1 MIRTRFKKV
10 LLVAPDVYPDRLLA
24 DCSIVKHI
32 SAVGNVFPSLFELNP
47 DMIIFDYDH
56 VGTDIEKV
64 LRRIRINKF
73 YSKLKVCCYKDRPN
87 SKTDSLLKALGVD
100 YLIYSE
106 DLIDTQ
112 KNKTALNNIGSIFD
126 SSILKWVA
134 GVSH

>member
-32 SAVGNVFPSLFELNP
+32 SAVGNIFPSLFELNP

-87 SKTDSLLKALGVD
+87 SKTDGLLKALGVD

-106 DLIDTQ
+106 ELRETQ
-112 KNKTALNNIGSIFD
+112 KSKTVLNNIGSIFD

-134 GVSH
+134 SVSH

>member
-87 SKTDSLLKALGVD
+87 SKTDSLLEALGVD

>member
-24 DCSIVKHI
+24 DCSVVKHI

-112 KNKTALNNIGSIFD
+112 KSKTALTNIGSIFD

>member
-87 SKTDSLLKALGVD
+87 SKTDGLLKALGVD

-112 KNKTALNNIGSIFD
+112 KSKTALTNIGSIFD